1 MIKLI
6 TGAKGTGKTKI
17 IINMANDNVD
27 TAKGDIVFVTDTD
40 RYMYSLRY
48 QIRVINTGCL
58 KRAGQTAIDEKE
70 LIGFIRGILAG
81 NHDIESFYIDGA
93 HRMLARPVAEME
105 DFYTDLYAIAKTTD
119 TKFILTVSENEE
131 NFPEF
136 LKNIRES
143 NEIRQYARPYADLLR
158 RGSDC

>member
-1 MIKLI
+1 
-6 TGAKGTGKTKI
+6 
-17 IINMANDNVD
+17 MANDNVE
-27 TAKGDIVFVTDTD
+27 TVKGDIVFLTDTD

-48 QIRVINTGCL
+48 QIRVINTEPL
-58 KRAGQTAIDEKE
+58 KRAGQTAVDERE

-105 DFYTDLYAIAKTTD
+105 DFFTDIYAIAKNTD
-119 TKFILTVSENEE
+119 TRFILTVSENEE

-136 LKNIRES
+136 LKKYQAE
-143 NEIRQYARPYADLLR
+143 E
-158 RGSDC
+158 

>member
-17 IINMANDNVD
+17 IIDMANDNVE
-27 TAKGDIVFVTDTD
+27 TAKGDIVFLTDTD

-48 QIRVINTGCL
+48 QVRVINTDIL
-58 KRAGQTAIDEKE
+58 KRAGEKVLNERE
-70 LIGFIRGILAG
+70 LIGFIKGILAG

-93 HRMLARPVAEME
+93 HRMLGRKVTEME
-105 DFYTDLYAIAKTTD
+105 DFFTDIYAVAKNTETR
-119 TKFILTVSENEE
+119 FILTVSENEE

-136 LKNIRES
+136 LKKYQG
-143 NEIRQYARPYADLLR
+143 EI
-158 RGSDC
+158 

>member
-17 IINMANDNVD
+17 IIDMANDNVE
-27 TAKGDIVFVTDTD
+27 TAKGDIVFLTDTD

-48 QIRVINTGCL
+48 QVRVINTDIL
-58 KRAGQTAIDEKE
+58 KRAGEKVLNERE
-70 LIGFIRGILAG
+70 LIGFIKGILAG

-93 HRMLARPVAEME
+93 HRMLGRKVTEME
-105 DFYTDLYAIAKTTD
+105 DFFTDIYAVAKNPAPRI
-119 TKFILTVSENEE
+119 ILTVSENEE

-136 LKNIRES
+136 LKKYQGEV
-143 NEIRQYARPYADLLR
+143 
-158 RGSDC
+158 

>member
-6 TGAKGTGKTKI
+6 TGSKGTGKTKI
-17 IINMANDNVD
+17 IINMANDNVE
-27 TAKGDIVFVTDTD
+27 TAKGDIVFLTDTDRYMYSLTDTD

-48 QIRVINTGCL
+48 QVRVINTEQL
-58 KRAGQTAIDEKE
+58 KREGQSAVDERE

-93 HRMLARPVAEME
+93 HRMLARSVAEME
-105 DFYTDLYAIAKTTD
+105 DFFTDIYQIAKNTD
-119 TKFILTVSENEE
+119 TRFILTVSENEE

-136 LKNIRES
+136 LKKYQAE
-143 NEIRQYARPYADLLR
+143 E
-158 RGSDC
+158 

>member
-17 IINMANDNVD
+17 IINMANDNIE

-48 QIRVINTGCL
+48 QVRAVNASCL
-58 KRAGQTAIDEKE
+58 KKSDAAISEDA
-70 LIGFIRGILAG
+70 LIGFIKGILCG

-93 HRMLARPVAEME
+93 HRMLGKKVDEME
-105 DFYTDLYAIAKTTD
+105 EFFTDLYEIAKDTETT
-119 TKFILTVSENEE
+119 FILTVSENEE
-131 NFPEF
+131 NFPDF
-136 LKNIRES
+136 LKKYQGE
-143 NEIRQYARPYADLLR
+143 L
-158 RGSDC
+158 

>member
-17 IINMANDNVD
+17 IIDMANDNIE

-48 QIRVINTGCL
+48 QIRTINANCL
-58 KRAGQTAIDEKE
+58 KRGEEPIDERA
-70 LIGFIRGILAG
+70 LIGFIKGILAG

-93 HRMLARPVAEME
+93 HRMLNRTVAEMK
-105 DFYTDLYAIAKTTD
+105 DFFTDIYNIAKAQKTT
-119 TKFILTVSENEE
+119 FILTVSENEE

-136 LKNIRES
+136 LKKYQGE
-143 NEIRQYARPYADLLR
+143 L
-158 RGSDC
+158 

>member
-17 IINMANDNVD
+17 IIDMANDNVEI
-27 TAKGDIVFVTDTD
+27 AKGDIVFLTDTD

-48 QIRVINTGCL
+48 QIRVINTDIL
-58 KRAGQTAIDEKE
+58 KRAGEKVLNERE
-70 LIGFIRGILAG
+70 LIGFIKGILAG

-93 HRMLARPVAEME
+93 HRMLGRKVTEME
-105 DFYTDLYAIAKTTD
+105 DFFTDIYAVAKNTETR
-119 TKFILTVSENEE
+119 FVLTVSENEE

-136 LKNIRES
+136 LKKYQGEV
-143 NEIRQYARPYADLLR
+143 
-158 RGSDC
+158 